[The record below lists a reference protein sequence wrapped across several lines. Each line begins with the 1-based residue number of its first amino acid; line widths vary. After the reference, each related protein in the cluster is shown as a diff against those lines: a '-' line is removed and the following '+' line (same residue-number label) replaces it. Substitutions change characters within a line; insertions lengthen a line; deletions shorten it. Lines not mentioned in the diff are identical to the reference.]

1 MQVRLKNSKIQPS
14 EEGRTSVNS
23 QPSSTVPAQHLWA
36 AEPAQGLLAEP
47 LEMRLQDVT
56 LKLNWCEEKM
66 EKPTGNGQSQTR
78 LTIQP
83 TGNG

>member
-1 MQVRLKNSKIQPS
+1 M
-14 EEGRTSVNS
+14 NS
-23 QPSSTVPAQHLWA
+23 QPSSTVTAQHLWA

-47 LEMRLQDVT
+47 LEMRLQDTT

-66 EKPTGNGQSQTR
+66 EKPTGNGRRQTR

-83 TGNG
+83 TGNGQKQTWLEIQPTRNG